1 MHGLPEWLGM
11 AHALDQ
17 RGQLCFFNTLIL
29 AQSEV
34 DLVFGGAHREQNL
47 SLFAARL
54 VVYLH

>member
-1 MHGLPEWLGM
+1 M